1 MEIEIT
7 TEDLEEIERRY
18 SDLAAWLANKFA
30 SPVAA
35 LFILQTI
42 MDAVNQARAT
52 MNEKEED

>member
-18 SDLAAWLANKFA
+18 SDLAAWLANNFT

-35 LFILQTI
+35 LFVLQSV
-42 MDAVNQARAT
+42 MDVINEACAT
-52 MNEKEED
+52 MDGKEED

>member
-18 SDLAAWLANKFA
+18 SDLAAWLTNNFM

-35 LFILQTI
+35 LFVLQSVMNAI
-42 MDAVNQARAT
+42 NEACAV
-52 MNEKEED
+52 MSEEEED